1 MARKMRLSRK
11 KVADSVSKISP
22 RERELAHTDYLMNHI
37 QQYLDRYAKPR
48 QDYPRLR
55 EGLDELAKERYLQV
69 AEVDGLASRREER
82 KEGRKE

>member
-1 MARKMRLSRK
+1 MAKKMRLPRK
-11 KVADSVSKISP
+11 KVVASITKISP
-22 RERELAHTDYLMNHI
+22 RERQLAHTSYLIDHI

-48 QDYPRLR
+48 QDYLRLR
-55 EGLDELAKERYLQV
+55 EALDELAGERYIQI